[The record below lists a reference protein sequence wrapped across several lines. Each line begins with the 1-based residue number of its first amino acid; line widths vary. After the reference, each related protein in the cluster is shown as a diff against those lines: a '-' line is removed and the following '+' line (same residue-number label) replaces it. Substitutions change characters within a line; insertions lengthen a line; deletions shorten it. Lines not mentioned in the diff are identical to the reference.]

1 MTVMRRN
8 WDWFDAR
15 SNASNS
21 RPSGGRRRRPDQNR
35 PISAARPASMGST
48 SRVVAS
54 RASVRAVGGTRPR
67 TASSAAA
74 IRLGSP
80 PRPGSGYP
88 TGPWRPGGHR
98 SGRRA
103 GGFGARHWLSAAIG
117 EGGRGGDRQRRAD
130 DADDGRILHGP
141 LVPDGAVPG
150 DAAKRAAHD
159 GARLGVRPLRHDVDL
174 LRFGDGPDLRGDVV
188 TRPPI
193 RMSPESTALPRR
205 MTNARMAW
213 PVISSAVPTTAAPTT
228 AAPTTAAPTT
238 AAPTTAAATTAAPTT
253 AVPTT
258 AAPTTAAPTTA
269 APTTAAPTTAASTTA
284 ASTTAASTTAAST

>member
-1 MTVMRRN
+1 MTVMRWN

-15 SNASNS
+15 SNASNL
-21 RPSGGRRRRPDQNR
+21 RPSGGLRRRPDQNR
-35 PISAARPASMGST
+35 PISAAGPASMGST

-117 EGGRGGDRQRRAD
+117 ERGRGGDRQRRAD

-141 LVPDGAVPG
+141 LVPDGAVRG
-150 DAAKRAAHD
+150 DAAQRAAHD

-193 RMSPESTALPRR
+193 RMSPESTALRRR

-228 AAPTTAAPTT
+228 AA
-238 AAPTTAAATTAAPTT
+238 
-253 AVPTT
+253 
-258 AAPTTAAPTTA
+258 
-269 APTTAAPTTAASTTA
+269 STTA
-284 ASTTAASTTAAST
+284 ASTTAGCQTSADSTSIVGMRCPDTFIASSGLPGSRNAPSPSCQASSPAR